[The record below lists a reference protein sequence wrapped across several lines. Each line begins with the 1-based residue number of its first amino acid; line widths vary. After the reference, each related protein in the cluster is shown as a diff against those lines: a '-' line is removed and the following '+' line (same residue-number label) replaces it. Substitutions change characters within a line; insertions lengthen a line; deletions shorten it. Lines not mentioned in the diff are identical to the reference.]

1 MKLKITGFADEIA
14 PDLTTQMESIKKLN
28 ISHIEMRGVDGNN
41 LIFHTDEKVKEIKS
55 RLDENGIRLSALGS
69 PLGKIGIL
77 DSFEPHFE
85 QYKRAV
91 EIAHMMECRNIRMFS
106 FYLPEEGATADY
118 EDEVFNRLSKMAEYA
133 KNNEVVLLHE
143 NEKGIYGAKAA
154 ECKKIMDE
162 FYSPNFKAIFDFAN
176 FVQCGEN
183 TLEGYNILKPYI
195 DYIHVKDALLKDG
208 TVVPAGYGDGYV
220 KEILTDLFATGFD
233 GFLSIEPHLGDFQG
247 FEALEKNVDSSKVKK
262 LSGFEAFELAHTS
275 LLKCLG

>member
-1 MKLKITGFADEIA
+1 MNLKITGFADEIA

-41 LIFHTDEKVKEIKS
+41 LIFHNDEKVKEIKS

-85 QYKRAV
+85 QYKKAV

-106 FYLPEEGATADY
+106 FYLPEEGAAADY

-162 FYSPNFKAIFDFAN
+162 FYSPYFKAIFDFAN

-208 TVVPAGYGDGYV
+208 TVVPAGYGDGHV